1 MTVADYAWVDDLP
14 ELTLALIEFAGGPED
29 LFAEVSRSAR
39 DLRPDE
45 DMWQLGAD
53 DLEPMLVGRL
63 GPWLTLLA
71 YNGFLLSLPEVAAD
85 ASRVGRVVSIYQ
97 SVNADMAFVLAE
109 HGDVL
114 RRFDPLLDGP
124 GEGDGEP
131 LPEEA
136 GLPFGRDDQAVWPAA
151 FALLERVTGQ
161 RITLAW
167 LTDDDRPC
175 VVVDRTA

>member
-14 ELTLALIEFAGGPED
+14 ELTLALIDFAGGPED

-39 DLRPDE
+39 DLGPQE
-45 DMWQLGAD
+45 DIWQVGAD

-85 ASRVGRVVSIYQ
+85 VSRVGRVVVIYQ

-109 HGDVL
+109 GGEVL
-114 RRFDPLLDGP
+114 RYFDPLLDAP
-124 GEGDGEP
+124 GQGDGDP
-131 LPEEA
+131 LPEEV
-136 GLPFGRDDQAVWPAA
+136 GLPFGGPDEQVWAAA

-161 RITLAW
+161 RITQEW
-167 LTDDDRPC
+167 ITNEDRHC
-175 VVVDRTA
+175 VVVDRTV

>member
-1 MTVADYAWVDDLP
+1 MTVAGYGWVDDLP
-14 ELTLALIEFAGGPED
+14 ELTLALIHFAGGPED

-39 DLRPDE
+39 DLGPQE
-45 DMWQLGAD
+45 DMWQAGAD

-71 YNGFLLSLPEVAAD
+71 YNGYLLAVPEVAAD
-85 ASRVGRVVSIYQ
+85 VSRVGRVAAIYQ

-109 HGDVL
+109 GGEVL
-114 RRFDPLLDGP
+114 RYFDPLLDAP
-124 GEGDGEP
+124 GEGNGDP

-136 GLPFGRDDQAVWPAA
+136 GLPFGAPDAPVWAAA

-161 RITLAW
+161 PITQAW
-167 LTDDDRPC
+167 LTDDDRHC
-175 VVVDRTA
+175 VVVDRTV